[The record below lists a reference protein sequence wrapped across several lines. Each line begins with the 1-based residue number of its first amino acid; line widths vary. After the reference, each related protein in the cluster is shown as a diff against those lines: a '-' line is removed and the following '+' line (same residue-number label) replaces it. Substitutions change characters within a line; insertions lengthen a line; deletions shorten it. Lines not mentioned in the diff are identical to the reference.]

1 MSFRVP
7 TSLTPKQIEEYQR
20 LAEKHFGVQLS
31 TKEAEQEGL
40 ELIDLFATVIKAEI
54 NSIHIDPG

>member
-20 LAEKHFGVQLS
+20 PAEKHFGVQLS